1 MFLRALVILLF
12 AANLA
17 VGAWLWASSVRE
29 AQALVRVD
37 PGSAELKLLSETSSA
52 PADAE
57 PRRSASNLARSCFSL
72 GPFRS
77 QAEVR
82 NANRGLRDLVLD
94 TRRRADQEERETSW
108 RVFLPPTP
116 SRDEALSQARELA
129 AANVSDYYVV
139 TSGTEQNSI
148 SLGVYRTEANA
159 TRRLSALR
167 QAGFNAQ
174 MDAQTAPTQVFW
186 LDYAIAAG
194 GTLDWRAALGPSTDI
209 RQLGARCF

>member
-1 MFLRALVILLF
+1 VFLRALLFLLTVS
-12 AANLA
+12 NLA
-17 VGAWLWASSVRE
+17 VGGWLWHSA
-29 AQALVRVD
+29 RVPD
-37 PGSAELKLLSETSSA
+37 ARWPSADAGYAELKLLSETAAPSEALSSA
-52 PADAE
+52 
-57 PRRSASNLARSCFSL
+57 SLSGGARSCFTI

-77 QAEVR
+77 QAEAR
-82 NANRGLRDLVLD
+82 NANRALRDLVLD

-116 SRDEALSQARELA
+116 SRDAALEQARELA
-129 AANVSDYYVV
+129 AANVTDYYVV

-159 TRRLSALR
+159 TRRLAALR

-174 MDAQTAPTQVFW
+174 MDAQSAPVQVFW
-186 LDYAIAAG
+186 LDYALSEG
-194 GTLDWRAALGPSTDI
+194 GSIEWRSVLKPGAEL

>member
-1 MFLRALVILLF
+1 MFLRALLFLLLLG
-12 AANLA
+12 NLA
-17 VGAWLWASSVRE
+17 VGGWLWASSARGM
-29 AQALVRVD
+29 QPVRVD
-37 PGSAELKLLSETSSA
+37 PGLAELKLLSETSETPVEQVGS
-52 PADAE
+52 
-57 PRRSASNLARSCFSL
+57 RIASNVARACFSL

-82 NANRGLRDLVLD
+82 NANRALRDLVLD

-108 RVFLPPTP
+108 RVFLPPTA
-116 SRDEALSQARELA
+116 SRDDALSQARELA

-139 TSGTEQNSI
+139 TSGAEQNSI

-174 MDAQTAPTQVFW
+174 MDAQTAPVQVFW
-186 LDYAIAAG
+186 LDYALAVG
-194 GTLDWRAALGPSTDI
+194 GAMDWRAALGPSTDL
-209 RQLGARCF
+209 RQLNARCF